1 MKVANLRISPD
12 TLISVLGLPRET
24 EVEGIQL
31 DFSTN
36 EILVRIRH
44 DELSEV
50 KEGEIIPTVQ
60 AIFFGDQ
67 FLRFSKITG
76 T

>member
-67 FLRFSKITG
+67 FLRFSKIAG